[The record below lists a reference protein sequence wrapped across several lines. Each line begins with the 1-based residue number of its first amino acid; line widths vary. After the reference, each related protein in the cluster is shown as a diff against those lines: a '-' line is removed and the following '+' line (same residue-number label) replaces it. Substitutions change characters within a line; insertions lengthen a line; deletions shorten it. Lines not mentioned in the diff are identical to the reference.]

1 MAHKLLIVDDDLYIR
16 ELYEEVLKDAGYDV
30 TTAVDGEEGLSKLKQ
45 GGYELVLLDVMM
57 PKLDGLGVLQKLS
70 ELSPKPTN
78 GPIILLTNLS
88 HDPII
93 NEAMQHGASTYM
105 IKADVTPD
113 QLLAKVKEIVKE

>member
-30 TTAVDGEEGLSKLKQ
+30 STAVDGEDGLSKLKQ

-113 QLLAKVKEIVKE
+113 QLLAKVKEIVK